1 MFAYVQGFNQMYPNE
16 SNIILIGFSDFDY
29 VGCKLDRKSP
39 SGTCHLLGSSI
50 ISWNSKKQACVAL
63 STAEAEYIVVGHA
76 CAQSIWLNHQ
86 LMDYGVKLEKV
97 PFLSWQYKCN
107 QPN

>member
-1 MFAYVQGFNQMYPNE
+1 MYPNE

-50 ISWNSKKQACVAL
+50 IS
-63 STAEAEYIVVGHA
+63 
-76 CAQSIWLNHQ
+76 
-86 LMDYGVKLEKV
+86 
-97 PFLSWQYKCN
+97 
-107 QPN
+107 